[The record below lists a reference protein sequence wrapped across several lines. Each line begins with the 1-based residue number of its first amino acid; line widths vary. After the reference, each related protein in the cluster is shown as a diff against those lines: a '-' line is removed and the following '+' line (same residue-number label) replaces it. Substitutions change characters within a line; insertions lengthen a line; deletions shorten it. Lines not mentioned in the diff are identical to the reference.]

1 MALQVW
7 LPLTRDLRNQ
17 GLSNIK
23 VENHNATLNTAG
35 KLGSCYYFNGSQQW
49 LQFDTV
55 LGNYYNNDWSIACW
69 LKPTDSTRSIIISE
83 YSSTGSSNVALELT
97 TSRIV
102 RLYWNGSP
110 DINFTTAGALPINEW
125 THLTVTKQAR
135 VVKVFFNGELKQTYI
150 NGSDFSARTSASYPR
165 IGDDYRGNSGNTVS
179 YQGYI
184 NDFRMYD
191 HCLSPMEIK
200 KLSQGLILHYPLN
213 RGGLG
218 PSNLI
223 KNGFGELGSENWD
236 NNTNISTSDI
246 PSGQSDIKAS
256 FGNGRAIEHIKLY
269 PTHTYKFSAWIK
281 ATATSGNTYP
291 SLFPYDVDG
300 KFINNYNCP
309 DGFNLNT
316 MTTLKQQLKA
326 GDTKIYVNDL
336 SQWNAN
342 SGHYYNWAAIFS
354 YTDGNGYT
362 YPDGAYTQNM
372 GRFGSST
379 TAKVNLD
386 KTNNVITLLSAYT
399 GPTMPVGT
407 KVCASTEG
415 STYFYPWGGFNL
427 ANIQNWTYK
436 ESTVSGGHNRLRYA
450 KYVTFWTYSN
460 NRMAGIKIRDLTNE
474 GMDSTTEYDTSGYC
488 NNGTRMGVFSWTSD
502 TPKYSV
508 STQFNSTSTK
518 IQLPVMDFSGMA
530 NSYTFAWWQYNASTG
545 NMPWGFS
552 NGNRLNCYHCS
563 PLCWNTGDGS
573 SNQFKNGSDTVAPT
587 TVQNGWHHIVVTGD
601 GTATKLYID
610 GVYKGTATTYKS
622 LTGTQI
628 WISGWDSGTSYT
640 FNGSKECDFRI
651 YATALSAS
659 DVKSLYQNCATID
672 PDGTI
677 HGQIRS

>member
-7 LPLTRDLRNQ
+7 LPLTKDLRNQ
-17 GLSNIK
+17 GLNG
-23 VENHNATLNTAG
+23 ATATIGGTVSLTEVG
-35 KLGSCYYFNGSQQW
+35 KLGKCATIGTAAGGIT
-49 LQFDTV
+49 LP
-55 LGNYYNNDWSIACW
+55 A
-69 LKPTDSTRSIIISE
+69 STMTSFTECSVAFWIKIISWNIG
-83 YSSTGSSNVALELT
+83 YATFFQAGLGSTPWNNYIFGILRNNANSNLCFTLTNSSSSSTN
-97 TSRIV
+97 
-102 RLYWNGSP
+102 
-110 DINFTTAGALPINEW
+110 
-125 THLTVTKQAR
+125 
-135 VVKVFFNGELKQTYI
+135 
-150 NGSDFSARTSASYPR
+150 ASYVTSNLST
-165 IGDDYRGNSGNTVS
+165 GQWYHLAFTYKAGTVS
-179 YQGYI
+179 SYIDGVLDKSYSTTYVPNFAGITHISIGRSTNNSNYQTNCSL
-184 NDFRMYD
+184 NDFRIYN
-191 HCLSPMEIK
+191 HCLSEMEVK
-200 KLSQGLILHYPLN
+200 KLSKGLVLHYPLN

-218 PSNLI
+218 PNNLL

-256 FGNGRAIEHIKLY
+256 FGNGHAIEHIKLY
-269 PTHTYKFSAWIK
+269 PTHTYKFSTWIK
-281 ATATSGNTYP
+281 ATTTSGNTYP

-354 YTDGNGYT
+354 YTDSHGYT

-379 TAKVNLD
+379 TAKANLD

-427 ANIQNWTYK
+427 ANIQDWTYK
-436 ESTVSGGHNRLRYA
+436 ESTVYGNHNRLRYA

-474 GMDSTTEYDTSGYC
+474 EMDSTTEYDCSGFC
-488 NNGTRMGVFSWTSD
+488 NNGTRTGTFSWTSD
-502 TPKYSV
+502 TPKYAV
-508 STQFNSTSTK
+508 STSFNGSNTKIERESLTNEVKTACFWLKTNSTK
-518 IQLPVMDFSGMA
+518 NQIFFCDYNSGLA
-530 NSYTFAWWQYNASTG
+530 F
-545 NMPWGFS
+545 GFWRTT
-552 NGNRLNCYHCS
+552 NILV
-563 PLCWNTGDGS
+563 S
-573 SNQFKNGSDTVAPT
+573 SNSASKT
-587 TVQNGWHHIVVTGD
+587 TYAISSLSMNQWHHISLV
-601 GTATKLYID
+601 KQSSSFIQLYID
-610 GVYKGTATTYKS
+610 GVPMTSSGDVDYWSPINMLNIGSRNGTYP
-622 LTGTQI
+622 
-628 WISGWDSGTSYT
+628 
-640 FNGSKECDFRI
+640 FNGGLSDFRM

-677 HGQIRS
+677 RGQIRS